1 MWYVKESTFR
11 KRPIDNVKYARKI
24 MMHGEKHRG
33 QKEVIMGEYRKSLM
47 FAEYYIF
54 TPFSVLKRW
63 MKDAV
68 SRFHKAKKDDL
79 IIAVKNLFRDIIH
92 H

>member
-11 KRPIDNVKYARKI
+11 KRSIDNVKYAPKI
-24 MMHGEKHRG
+24 MMLGEKHRG
-33 QKEVIMGEYRKSLM
+33 QKEVIMGDCKKSLM
-47 FAEYYIF
+47 FPEYYIF
-54 TPFSVLKRW
+54 APFSVLKRW

-68 SRFHKAKKDDL
+68 SRLHKAKKDDL
-79 IIAVKNLFRDIIH
+79 IIAVRNLFRDIIH